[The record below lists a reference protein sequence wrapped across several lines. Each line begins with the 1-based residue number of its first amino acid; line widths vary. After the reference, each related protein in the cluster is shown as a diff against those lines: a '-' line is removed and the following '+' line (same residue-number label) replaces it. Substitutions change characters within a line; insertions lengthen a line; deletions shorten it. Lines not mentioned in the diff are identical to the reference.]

1 MQRNG
6 RVWIVELNHG
16 VAQLDAAQYGMFL
29 ARYTDSDGH
38 STPPAEFLS
47 SLGASCRA
55 QRMTDLEYY
64 VHWSRH
70 LLASIRQATGA
81 EAIVGAI
88 AVTYNPDF
96 TSFLSPFVC
105 DQSLSAQWPDVPV
118 LLVLD
123 SFHPSRRAHL
133 LQQASLHGP
142 GTWILR
148 QQAGGARGT
157 GSA

>member
-55 QRMTDLEYY
+55 QRMADLEYY

-81 EAIVGAI
+81 EAIVGAS
-88 AVTYNPDF
+88 AVTSTYTYNPHF
-96 TSFLSPFVC
+96 TAFLSPFVC
-105 DQSLSAQWPDVPV
+105 DQSL
-118 LLVLD
+118 
-123 SFHPSRRAHL
+123 
-133 LQQASLHGP
+133 
-142 GTWILR
+142 
-148 QQAGGARGT
+148 GAL
-157 GSA
+157 SQ